1 MIIANA
7 EYKITITERLDG
19 NLDQPDILY
28 PAQIQE
34 EPVPIKGNA
43 NKYHGIRAL
52 KPKY

>member
-1 MIIANA
+1 MVIANA
-7 EYKITITERLDG
+7 EYEITITERFDE

-34 EPVPIKGNA
+34 ERAPIKGKA